1 VEFFAVIHLM
11 GDPIG
16 ALEDLLRKF
25 EGCQARAVF
34 WQAQFNRHDI
44 PSLQDDGV
52 TPESDDNT
60 PTFVDN
66 SKTPQERNTR
76 LWKAFAMITDSYDEW
91 GIPKGDNASQVLSQ
105 KLNDL
110 RPGENRQGD
119 SGLTAERL
127 RFCKWCLMTAGA
139 LAADRSTKFLPVVV
153 AQAFFIG
160 NIAIAMIRTKSIAQE
175 VNPSTYINIEMYSI
189 AFTALFFWLISAV
202 IMSSIIGASQT
213 AEALPR
219 ILDRFSKDL
228 NKAGFPLD
236 LPKKSKADLL
246 SKERVWKGGI
256 YSWQPEGCMFPV
268 YQAEQK
274 AREVEQNARAEAE
287 QNEVA
292 TTNAQ
297 SSAIWLQVW
306 PDILPFT
313 IFAAA
318 ILTGLGVS
326 YAVPPIGWSCRSN
339 GEITIAGICMF
350 SYSLSVLSR
359 FIFRSKRLCP
369 ITWENRA
376 KKLFHYILSVLSR
389 YIFRSERLC
398 PITWENRAK
407 KLFHFIF
414 RRELLFSF
422 TFVKEKWATKLF
434 LFTFIKDL
442 VAFSATMVIVIVT
455 QVGWYNKVSC
465 YTKWGEEGLALPQQP
480 ATNRILQ
487 GGLKVGGSY
496 TVIVTF
502 GVLVQLIIVPLL
514 LLWRY
519 HAAFRVF
526 LQKDD
531 GTSNLDFPRLGW
543 FLKICWVCI
552 KALGRAMASCWSLI
566 RRVTGRAGSAHA
578 HRPLPQQ
585 NPEEAGQEL
594 E

>member
-1 VEFFAVIHLM
+1 M

-34 WQAQFNRHDI
+34 WQARFNGTDI
-44 PSLQDDGV
+44 LSLADEGA
-52 TPESDDNT
+52 TPLSDDNT
-60 PTFVDN
+60 PTFLDN
-66 SKTPQERNTR
+66 SKTPQEGNTR

-91 GIPKGDNASQVLSQ
+91 GIPKGDTARNLLSQ
-105 KLNDL
+105 KLEDP
-110 RPGENRQGD
+110 RPNENRQD
-119 SGLTAERL
+119 DNELTAEELRAERL

-160 NIAIAMIRTKSIAQE
+160 NIAIAMIRTKAIAQE
-175 VNPSTYINIEMYSI
+175 VNPSTYINIEMHSI
-189 AFTALFFWLISAV
+189 AFSALFFWLISAV

-228 NKAGFPLD
+228 SKARFPLD
-236 LPKKSKADLL
+236 LPKKSKDDLL
-246 SKERVWKGGI
+246 SKERVWRGGI
-256 YSWQPEGCMFPV
+256 YSWQPEGCSP
-268 YQAEQK
+268 
-274 AREVEQNARAEAE
+274 
-287 QNEVA
+287 
-292 TTNAQ
+292 
-297 SSAIWLQVW
+297 IWLQVW
-306 PDILPFT
+306 PDVLPFT

-339 GEITIAGICMF
+339 GEITIAGIWMF
-350 SYSLSVLSR
+350 S
-359 FIFRSKRLCP
+359 
-369 ITWENRA
+369 
-376 KKLFHYILSVLSR
+376 YILSVPGR

-398 PITWENRAK
+398 PVTWENRAK
-407 KLFHFIF
+407 KLFRFIF
-414 RRELLFSF
+414 RRELLFCF
-422 TFVKEKWATKLF
+422 TFAKEKKEKWATKLF

-465 YTKWGEEGLALPQQP
+465 YTKWGEEGLALPQQG
-480 ATNRILQ
+480 ATNDILQ
-487 GGLKVGGSY
+487 RGLKVGGSY

-552 KALGRAMASCWSLI
+552 KALGRAMASCWRLI
-566 RRVTGRAGSAHA
+566 KRVTHRAGSAHA
-578 HRPLPQQ
+578 HRPLPHQD
-585 NPEEAGQEL
+585 PDEAGQEL

>member
-274 AREVEQNARAEAE
+274 AREAAE
-287 QNEVA
+287 QNEQA
-292 TTNAQ
+292 ST
-297 SSAIWLQVW
+297 IWLQVW
-306 PDILPFT
+306 PDVLPFT

-339 GEITIAGICMF
+339 GEITIAGIWMF
-350 SYSLSVLSR
+350 S
-359 FIFRSKRLCP
+359 
-369 ITWENRA
+369 
-376 KKLFHYILSVLSR
+376 YILSVLSR
-389 YIFRSERLC
+389 FIFRSERLC
-398 PITWENRAK
+398 PITWEKRAK
-407 KLFHFIF
+407 KQFHFIF
-414 RRELLFSF
+414 GRELLFSF
-422 TFVKEKWATKLF
+422 TFAKEKWATKLF
-434 LFTFIKDL
+434 VFTFIKDL

-465 YTKWGEEGLALPQQP
+465 YTKGGKEGLALP
-480 ATNRILQ
+480 
-487 GGLKVGGSY
+487 
-496 TVIVTF
+496 
-502 GVLVQLIIVPLL
+502 
-514 LLWRY
+514 
-519 HAAFRVF
+519 
-526 LQKDD
+526 
-531 GTSNLDFPRLGW
+531 
-543 FLKICWVCI
+543 
-552 KALGRAMASCWSLI
+552 
-566 RRVTGRAGSAHA
+566 
-578 HRPLPQQ
+578 
-585 NPEEAGQEL
+585 
-594 E
+594 